1 MGYREENLIKVP
13 LKPSPS
19 LVYNNLCAV
28 GPGVAFAHT
37 RQVAVLANLPTSTA
51 STAEAKRVD
60 TQDHSTVQTVTSCN
74 VSNTTLIV
82 LGNEAGIQVW
92 DDTGSNLLY
101 VWKLPATDNPAAK
114 CADFVRGISFNVSAD
129 GDVQLCA
136 GCSSGAIQV
145 FSIAAGPSIK
155 PSATLQHHK
164 TPIVALGSAYQSRRG
179 AWSEDLTCELVSC
192 DDQGTLA
199 VWTADNASCYSCSHT
214 IPGTGVPGCSVAVR
228 KGFIL
233 CGKTDGTVQ
242 VYGLKDGRPRCE
254 VVAHSRWL
262 TAMDMHPSKDIF
274 ATVAEDCTLN
284 VWTIPVEGQQVSNL
298 FSVCCLHAALTGVA
312 FCGKSND
319 DIAAVAYDTDEI
331 SIWKSD

>member
-1 MGYREENLIKVP
+1 MHTCTDWLMIPCGHASLNHLIG
-13 LKPSPS
+13 L
-19 LVYNNLCAV
+19 
-28 GPGVAFAHT
+28 
-37 RQVAVLANLPTSTA
+37 
-51 STAEAKRVD
+51 
-60 TQDHSTVQTVTSCN
+60 
-74 VSNTTLIV
+74 TTLDCHETLIA
-82 LGNEAGIQVW
+82 LPRHLCDLDMQVW

-242 VYGLKDGRPRCE
+242 VYGL
-254 VVAHSRWL
+254 VSA
-262 TAMDMHPSKDIF
+262 
-274 ATVAEDCTLN
+274 
-284 VWTIPVEGQQVSNL
+284 GQQLSWTHVA
-298 FSVCCLHAALTGVA
+298 CTGMNPLQA
-312 FCGKSND
+312 
-319 DIAAVAYDTDEI
+319 I
-331 SIWKSD
+331 